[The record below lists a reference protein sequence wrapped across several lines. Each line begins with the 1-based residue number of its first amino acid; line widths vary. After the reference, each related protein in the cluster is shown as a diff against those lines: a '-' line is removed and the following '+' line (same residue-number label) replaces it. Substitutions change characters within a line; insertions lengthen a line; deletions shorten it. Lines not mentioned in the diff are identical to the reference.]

1 MNKSLE
7 KKIEKYELLKS
18 KKIEEREAIN
28 SVINDYDKIIKELLD
43 LKKQQE
49 KLYQTQKE
57 IDEKIK
63 GM

>member
-18 KKIEEREAIN
+18 KKIEERDAIN
-28 SVINDYDKIIKELLD
+28 SVINDYDKVIKELLD